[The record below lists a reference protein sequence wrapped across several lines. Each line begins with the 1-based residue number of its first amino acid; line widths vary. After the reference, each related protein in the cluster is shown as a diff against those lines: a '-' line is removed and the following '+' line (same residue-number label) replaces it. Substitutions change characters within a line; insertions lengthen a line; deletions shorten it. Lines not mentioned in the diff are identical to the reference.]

1 MKRYHNLLKR
11 AMIVFCMFGLVFFSS
26 DTCMNAYAAD
36 APQGLELLDEF
47 DFSDLDT
54 SLEQIF
60 PRQKMTFQDVII
72 TLTSG
77 SAQDTVEVLFQFVLD
92 QIFYEFTYNR
102 KNIVYMLLIAIIAA
116 IFSNFSGVF
125 QNRQASEI
133 SFYVLYMLL
142 ITLCLGAFRITS
154 EGVEAH
160 MNQLLDFMQV
170 LCPVYF
176 LAVTI
181 VTGSVTSMFF
191 YHVVLLSIYI
201 VEVFI
206 LNFLLPLINVY
217 LMVQVLSN
225 LTGEVFLSHFCQL
238 IEKIVSW
245 SLKTLTACIVGLNVM
260 QGLLAPVLD
269 SLKRGTLTRTLEALP
284 GIGNTIGSA
293 GDLVLSAAV
302 LIKNG
307 IGMAGAV
314 IAIIICAVPVI
325 QLLVLSFLYKAA
337 AAIVQPISDKR
348 ITECIGSVSESY
360 ELIVK
365 LVFTTGILFLLSL
378 AIISAS
384 TT

>member
-11 AMIVFCMFGLVFFSS
+11 AMIVFCMFGLIFFSS

-142 ITLCLGAFRITS
+142 IT
-154 EGVEAH
+154 
-160 MNQLLDFMQV
+160 
-170 LCPVYF
+170 
-176 LAVTI
+176 
-181 VTGSVTSMFF
+181 
-191 YHVVLLSIYI
+191 
-201 VEVFI
+201 
-206 LNFLLPLINVY
+206 
-217 LMVQVLSN
+217 
-225 LTGEVFLSHFCQL
+225 
-238 IEKIVSW
+238 
-245 SLKTLTACIVGLNVM
+245 
-260 QGLLAPVLD
+260 
-269 SLKRGTLTRTLEALP
+269 
-284 GIGNTIGSA
+284 
-293 GDLVLSAAV
+293 
-302 LIKNG
+302 
-307 IGMAGAV
+307 
-314 IAIIICAVPVI
+314 
-325 QLLVLSFLYKAA
+325 
-337 AAIVQPISDKR
+337 
-348 ITECIGSVSESY
+348 
-360 ELIVK
+360 
-365 LVFTTGILFLLSL
+365 
-378 AIISAS
+378 
-384 TT
+384 